1 MKRLISFLLLA
12 LLTGCGTGVPDVDG
26 TDWCFKY
33 DFTLSDN
40 GFNIVEG
47 SWVDGSGLLT
57 DAEGDLIFSYEH
69 DRFVAVSFVIV
80 TVKRAAPGVDNI
92 AIVAAGDVFGVSAGF
107 STTMPAGITTYPAVF
122 QSQELGVEGKFINVT
137 AQSSHPLYLQSI
149 EMRGMGGSPF
159 GVNICDDS
167 QPLTP
172 STDTPTPVESD
183 TPTMTAS
190 VTLTR
195 TQTHTPTPTA
205 TETPPWICV
214 FDFTA
219 SDYDWL
225 VSGVNGVYS
234 PGTGFED
241 TLHSFPGP
249 GNSYRAVV
257 IAYDL
262 PGTVHLTGV
271 SVEYDYT
278 AGTLEES
285 LTNPDI
291 TFFLSGAATG
301 PGTLIDVR
309 IPTLPPPS
317 PAAWSGSANIDVLY
331 TGLISGLLLGQTGD
345 PGGDATISSITIAGT
360 GAKPDPICT
369 DEPIP
374 TPTPSITPTPGT
386 PTATQTAT
394 APAGWTCTHD
404 FDSGGYGWVSA
415 FNATYADVAGL
426 QAWRAT
432 TTDPNSLGIRY
443 VSGGVMPL
451 TSIRIK
457 GRTFGT
463 RTDDEHELNFRTYFS
478 SWSSYT
484 QDSHDA
490 TLFDETYSYSGIR
503 QARRIEVYLSVTQTN
518 VTASRI
524 DLIELRGVG
533 GTNPCADSGTPTVTA
548 AASLTPTGTGTGTLT
563 PRPLVTGTAGIA
575 TRTPIVF
582 PTINIDATLIP
593 GTPGTGTPPTAET
606 GTPST
611 AIPAEQIGDESGE
624 IIGFGWQIGWGLF
637 RTLFAWVGQITNDI
651 GALMDAFINTPP
663 EAIPGLPLCMTA
675 PMEHDICAIYYIM
688 DWTLFAPNTPGQ
700 FIIPV
705 VLLIMNLFIFM
716 KFVSW
721 VLRLI
726 RRGGECDS
734 CPVN

>member
-1 MKRLISFLLLA
+1 VKRLIVFLLLA

-205 TETPPWICV
+205 TETPPWLCV
-214 FDFTA
+214 YDFTIDDGGFA
-219 SDYDWL
+219 STGTFDTGSGGIYN
-225 VSGVNGVYS
+225 SGVGWEDDFGTSSGNAYRMVQIAKTISSALITSIAADFDVTNGTQGGE
-234 PGTGFED
+234 PG
-241 TLHSFPGP
+241 
-249 GNSYRAVV
+249 V
-257 IAYDL
+257 IASHD
-262 PGTVHLTGV
+262 TVLQIT
-271 SVEYDYT
+271 T
-278 AGTLEES
+278 TPF
-285 LTNPDI
+285 PD
-291 TFFLSGAATG
+291 G
-301 PGTLIDVR
+301 PGTF
-309 IPTLPPPS
+309 S
-317 PAAWSGSANIDVLY
+317 WSGSATATAI
-331 TGLISGLLLGQTGD
+331 GIRIQSGFIPGSSSD
-345 PGGDATISSITIAGT
+345 PGGSVIVSEIRVRGT
-360 GAKPDPICT
+360 GPKPEVTCT
-369 DEPIP
+369 DETEP

-386 PTATQTAT
+386 LTPTQTAT

-463 RTDDEHELNFRTYFS
+463 RMDDEHELNFRTYFS

-490 TLFDETYSYSGIR
+490 TLFDETYSYTGIR

-582 PTINIDATLIP
+582 PTINIDATLVP

-726 RRGGECDS
+726 RRGES
-734 CPVN
+734 ATHVQ